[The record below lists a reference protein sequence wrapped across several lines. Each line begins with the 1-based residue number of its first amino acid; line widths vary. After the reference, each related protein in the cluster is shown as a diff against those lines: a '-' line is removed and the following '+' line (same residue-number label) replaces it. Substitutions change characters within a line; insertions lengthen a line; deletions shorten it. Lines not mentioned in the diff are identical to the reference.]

1 MMKNIKKI
9 CVVWESIEQGG
20 VNSYL
25 RDLILSNNFKSS
37 DITIFT
43 NRNNLGINYLKQDLA
58 KRKKIKIK
66 NYLSFFT
73 LNDELRI
80 LKILIQLIS
89 PIFFIYKIFKFKRLF
104 KNKKFD
110 FLIAQCGN
118 YGTVRSEQAA
128 IIAARLSG
136 IRVTTLVIHH
146 ECRKPPIFT
155 RLINYLINQL
165 LKKYITSVICVSKAT
180 MKSLKIRSNLLTNS
194 KFEKSVIHNG
204 IPITNLPKKNYL
216 KNIIK
221 INKKDI
227 NICMLSRITPNK
239 GQNDLIE
246 SFSKLEWKIQKKI
259 KIYLIGNGKKF
270 YKLELKKKIHNLKLE
285 KKIFIFDYINLD
297 SSKIISSFDL
307 FISLTKDYEGF
318 GLSIAEAMNV
328 KTPIIATNVGAV
340 NEFFNNNCGR
350 LIEPNNS
357 QQLKNSLKDFVNNK
371 GKWFKKAEFAKKTI
385 NKNFSDYVMSK
396 NYFNHFAKYFKK

>member
-155 RLINYLINQL
+155 RLINYLINQI

-270 YKLELKKKIHNLKLE
+270 YKLELKKK
-285 KKIFIFDYINLD
+285 
-297 SSKIISSFDL
+297 
-307 FISLTKDYEGF
+307 
-318 GLSIAEAMNV
+318 
-328 KTPIIATNVGAV
+328 
-340 NEFFNNNCGR
+340 
-350 LIEPNNS
+350 NS
-357 QQLKNSLKDFVNNK
+357 
-371 GKWFKKAEFAKKTI
+371 
-385 NKNFSDYVMSK
+385 
-396 NYFNHFAKYFKK
+396 

>member
-155 RLINYLINQL
+155 RLINYLINQ
-165 LKKYITSVICVSKAT
+165 I
-180 MKSLKIRSNLLTNS
+180 LKI
-194 KFEKSVIHNG
+194 I
-204 IPITNLPKKNYL
+204 
-216 KNIIK
+216 
-221 INKKDI
+221 
-227 NICMLSRITPNK
+227 
-239 GQNDLIE
+239 
-246 SFSKLEWKIQKKI
+246 KKI
-259 KIYLIGNGKKF
+259 PVFL
-270 YKLELKKKIHNLKLE
+270 
-285 KKIFIFDYINLD
+285 
-297 SSKIISSFDL
+297 
-307 FISLTKDYEGF
+307 
-318 GLSIAEAMNV
+318 
-328 KTPIIATNVGAV
+328 
-340 NEFFNNNCGR
+340 
-350 LIEPNNS
+350 
-357 QQLKNSLKDFVNNK
+357 
-371 GKWFKKAEFAKKTI
+371 
-385 NKNFSDYVMSK
+385 
-396 NYFNHFAKYFKK
+396 